1 MNMRFRIKSSI
12 EKYRDYAILNRNL
25 LVSIVSAM
33 FISALFSQ
41 AIKGQTEYINATLT
55 VIVSYSIY
63 YLIFGTLYYR
73 DNKKKYIT
81 ETGSINKKNL
91 QKDFLKLVTSVGGAE
106 IIYFSSRWILHYHFL
121 SLGQEPFLSSIT
133 SHIIAATLFVIA
145 VNIGVYLTKLY
156 KKDTKKKDGDK

>member
-81 ETGSINKKNL
+81 ETGSINKKKL

-156 KKDTKKKDGDK
+156 KKDTKKKEGDK

>member
-63 YLIFGTLYYR
+63 YLIFGALYYR

-81 ETGSINKKNL
+81 ETGIINKKKL